1 MNDREPARHTS
12 DFPRR
17 SGPDDLRLEAQS
29 ALGEVLD
36 RVAAVVIVGGVLL
49 VSVAGYRAFTYGKD
63 WLVVAYVMI
72 LAAITVTF
80 MLRRRV
86 SLATVS
92 GMLIAAGLAW
102 GVIAILTFGLA
113 GGGIV
118 VFSVTSIATA
128 LLLGVR
134 AGLATFFVGLFAV
147 VLAAAL
153 ALTGHLPM
161 VQEAS
166 KIVASPYTWL
176 TQIAVFSLLTLHA
189 IVLQRG
195 AERKLLGL
203 VDRLRQ
209 RSEALRES
217 EEKYR
222 LLAEGMSDVLFRQDM
237 NRAITY
243 VSPSVERVLGYTPD
257 EVMRLGTE
265 GILTRES
272 FAKATASY
280 RATMAAAEL
289 GDVQLPFMEYEYVRR
304 DGSTLWGEMHVAV
317 LRDAAGKVTGV
328 QGVVRD
334 TTARRRADDERTRL
348 QEQLR
353 QAAKMEA
360 IGYLAGGVAHD
371 LKNQLTGIAG
381 NAEVLKFRGGD
392 DPVILESADMILQ
405 CSRRCTDLTGKLLA
419 FARKSTYQPVETD
432 VHDLVREVVSILE
445 RSIDKSIRITV
456 DLAAPSSVVIG
467 DPTQLQSALLN
478 IAINARDAM
487 PDGGSITF
495 ATAVVGGNKTPLAR
509 RGHDASADAFVEI
522 VVRDTGS
529 GMDGR
534 TRERLFE
541 PFFTTKPPG
550 KGTGMGLAAVH
561 ATVVAHNG
569 AVLVDSAVGRG
580 TTFSIYLPV
589 APAAASA
596 DVPSSRGRI
605 MVVEDEPVVRQLL
618 AARLRTLG
626 YDVLTC
632 ADGAQ
637 AVEAY
642 QQSKEGTDLVILDMV
657 LPRLEGERVFA
668 AVRAVNPAAKV
679 VLMSEHSDDREAAE
693 LIRQG
698 ALGVVTKPFAL
709 SELAAR
715 VTAALALA

>member
-1 MNDREPARHTS
+1 
-12 DFPRR
+12 
-17 SGPDDLRLEAQS
+17 
-29 ALGEVLD
+29 
-36 RVAAVVIVGGVLL
+36 
-49 VSVAGYRAFTYGKD
+49 
-63 WLVVAYVMI
+63 MI

-102 GVIAILTFGLA
+102 GVIAMLTFGLA

-134 AGLATFFVGLFAV
+134 VGMATFFVSLFVV
-147 VLAAAL
+147 VLSSVL
-153 ALTGHLPM
+153 ALSGHLPM
-161 VQEAS
+161 VQDAS
-166 KIVASPYTWL
+166 KIVASPFTWL
-176 TQIAVFSLLTLHA
+176 TQIAAFSILTLHT
-189 IVLQRG
+189 IVLQHG
-195 AERKLLGL
+195 AERKLLAL
-203 VDRLRQ
+203 VDRLRL

-217 EEKYR
+217 EEEYR
-222 LLAEGMSDVLFRQDM
+222 LLAESMSDVLFRQDM
-237 NRAITY
+237 RRAITY
-243 VSPSVERVLGYTPD
+243 VSPSVERVLGHTPD

-272 FAKATASY
+272 FAKATASF

-289 GDVQLPFMEYEYVRR
+289 GDVQLPFMEYEYVRK
-304 DGSTLWGEMHVAV
+304 DGSTIWGEMHVAV
-317 LRDAAGKVTGV
+317 LRDANGKVTGV

-381 NAEVLKFRGGD
+381 NAEVLKIRGGE
-392 DPVILESADMILQ
+392 DPIVLESADMILQ
-405 CSRRCTDLTGKLLA
+405 CSRRCTDLTGKLLS

-432 VHDLVREVVSILE
+432 VHELVREVVSILE
-445 RSIDKSIRITV
+445 RSIDKSIRLIV
-456 DLAAPSSVVIG
+456 DLGASSSVVIG

-495 ATAVVGGNKTPLAR
+495 ATSVVGGDKTPLAR
-509 RGHDASADAFVEI
+509 SDHDASADSFVEI

-529 GMDGR
+529 GMDER

-569 AVLVDSAVGRG
+569 AVFVDSAVGQG
-580 TTFSIYLPV
+580 TTFRVYLPI
-589 APAAASA
+589 ASAAASMGA
-596 DVPSSRGRI
+596 APAKGRI
-605 MVVEDEPVVRQLL
+605 MVVEDEPVVRQVL
-618 AARLRTLG
+618 AARLRMLG
-626 YDVLTC
+626 YEVTTY

-642 QQSKEGTDLVILDMV
+642 QQAKGATDLVILDMV
-657 LPRLEGERVFA
+657 LPRIEGERVFA

-679 VLMSEHSDDREAAE
+679 VLMSEHNDDREAAE

-709 SELAAR
+709 SEVSAR
-715 VTAALALA
+715 VTAALAST